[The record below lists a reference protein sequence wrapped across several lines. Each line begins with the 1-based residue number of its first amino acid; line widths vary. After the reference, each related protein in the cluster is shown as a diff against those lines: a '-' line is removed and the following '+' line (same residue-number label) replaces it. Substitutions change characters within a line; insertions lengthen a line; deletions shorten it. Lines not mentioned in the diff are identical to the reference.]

1 MTTRIYVYLTTLP
14 YRRGC
19 ASSPHMTTF
28 HLVLNN
34 VQSVDLVDYSLL
46 MLGQTF
52 ILMTMKRETRA
63 AVLVIAETDVR

>member
-1 MTTRIYVYLTTLP
+1 MT
-14 YRRGC
+14 
-19 ASSPHMTTF
+19 AF